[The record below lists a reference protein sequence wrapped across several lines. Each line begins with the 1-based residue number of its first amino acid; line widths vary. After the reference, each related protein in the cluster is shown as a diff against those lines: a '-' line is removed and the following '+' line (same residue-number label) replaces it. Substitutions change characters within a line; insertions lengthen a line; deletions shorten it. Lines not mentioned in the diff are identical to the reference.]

1 MILYI
6 LDMNQFER
14 SEYCKELPKHKKHH
28 AAGQYLLRLA
38 LGEEAYEQ
46 AVFVKGEHGKP
57 HITGHPIHYNI
68 SHSGQYVVLVVADSE
83 VGVDVQEKKG
93 RRLSAMA
100 KRFFS
105 EEEYQQ
111 LTMCAD
117 RKEKVESAEYAF
129 VTCDEAERKRLLL
142 TTCDSTEETRQT
154 LSTYR
159 KNVEEASI
167 EATKDYG
174 EAQSDLFFHI
184 WCRKEAYGKYLGL
197 GLLGEVLKTNV
208 LEGVEGCYFQEY
220 SKLEGYQISICC
232 GKEEEIE
239 EVISV
244 FEGL

>member
-6 LDMNQFER
+6 LDMIKFEK
-14 SEYCKELPKHKKHH
+14 SEYCEELPKHKKHH
-28 AAGQYLLRLA
+28 AAGQYLLRVA

-57 HITGHPIHYNI
+57 YITGHPIHYNI

-93 RRLSAMA
+93 RRLTAMA

-105 EEEYQQ
+105 EEEYLQ
-111 LTMCAD
+111 LTRCAD
-117 RKEKVESAEYAF
+117 RKEKQ
-129 VTCDEAERKRLLL
+129 LLL
-142 TTCDSTEETRQT
+142 TICDSIEETGQR
-154 LSTYR
+154 LSSC
-159 KNVEEASI
+159 KGDVEECQIRTS
-167 EATKDYG
+167 EDYTK
-174 EAQSDLFFHI
+174 AQSDLFFHI

-197 GLLGEVLKTNV
+197 GLLGDVLKTNM

-220 SKLEGYQISICC
+220 SELEGYQISICC
-232 GKEEEIE
+232 GKEENIE

>member
-6 LDMNQFER
+6 LDIIKFEK
-14 SEYCKELPKHKKHH
+14 SEYCKELSKHKKHH

-46 AVFVKGEHGKP
+46 AHFAKGEHGKP
-57 HITGHPIHYNI
+57 YIIGHPIHYNI
-68 SHSGQYVVLVVADSE
+68 SHSGQYVVLVVAESE

-105 EEEYQQ
+105 EEEKQAV
-111 LTMCAD
+111 LECDCA
-117 RKEKVESAEYAF
+117 KAH
-129 VTCDEAERKRLLL
+129 
-142 TTCDSTEETRQT
+142 
-154 LSTYR
+154 
-159 KNVEEASI
+159 
-167 EATKDYG
+167 
-174 EAQSDLFFHI
+174 SDLFFHI

-197 GLLGEVLKTNV
+197 GLLGEVLKTNI

-220 SKLEGYQISICC
+220 NELEGYQISICC
-232 GKEEEIE
+232 GKEENIE
-239 EVISV
+239 EVIRV